1 MANFEVRHSHKK
13 ECYFSPYR
21 AKWSE
26 LKKQYQD
33 SIVIC
38 SCVGGVISFN
48 EDADIL
54 RDLCDNLGGSYID
67 GIDWAFCR
75 IIAGVDDVLPKLV
88 RAGHRV
94 AVFNMF

>member
-13 ECYFSPYR
+13 ARYFSPYR

-26 LKKQYQD
+26 LKKQYRG
-33 SIVIC
+33 IVVIC

-54 RDLCDNLGGSYID
+54 RDLCDNLGGSYTD
-67 GIDWAFCR
+67 GTDWAFCR
-75 IIAGVDDVLPKLV
+75 IVAGVDDVLPKLV